1 MGWLHHEV
9 SWARGRSVH
18 ELLLIGAGV
27 TLCTVHL
34 AQPGTPDVGNTIVYI
49 AATLLFALRFYL
61 ARAIGVGTCIA
72 AIAQQWPHLRYGLDH
87 ADVMTLGILPLLGIL
102 ALASPHLAARFEGA
116 PSNLSVLPN
125 PWSSFTT
132 AQTRTLR
139 WSCYAAGA
147 LAGLLDH
154 SVQVSHLAD
163 PPLWP
168 RIAMVA
174 IIFSIGALSLG
185 RSVGLLCV
193 CITGITVAVLTAP
206 QLLAAEAAIAG
217 DPAGAH
223 ALVFTGGPHYVLP
236 IVLLALASAII
247 ATPFTARLLR
257 RTVAG

>member
-1 MGWLHHEV
+1 MDWRHHEV
-9 SWARGRSVH
+9 SWAGGRSIH
-18 ELLLIGAGV
+18 ELLLIGAGL
-27 TLCTVHL
+27 TLCTVDL
-34 AQPGTPDVGNTIVYI
+34 AQPGAPDIGNAIVYI
-49 AATLLFALRFYL
+49 AATLLFTLRFYL

-87 ADVMTLGILPLLGIL
+87 ADMMTLGILPLLGIV

-116 PSNLSVLPN
+116 SSNLSLLPN

-154 SVQVSHLAD
+154 SLQVCHLAD

-174 IIFSIGALSLG
+174 IIISIGALSLG
-185 RSVGLLCV
+185 RSVGLLSLW
-193 CITGITVAVLTAP
+193 ITGITVAILTAP
-206 QLLAAEAAIAG
+206 QVFAAEAALAGDIAG
-217 DPAGAH
+217 AQ
-223 ALVFTGGPHYVLP
+223 ALIFTGGPHYVLP
-236 IVLLALASAII
+236 IVLLALASAVI

-257 RTVAG
+257 RTIAG